1 MQVSLIVYNYSDLEV
16 YCKGIILWYHIQ
28 VVLFIQ
34 FYTLYI
40 VVIVQQST
48 CCLSVVREC
57 MCEFEEGSR
66 YDIIIP
72 GRPHAPTI
80 QKPVRQD
87 FLEQCYIAHLVI

>member
-34 FYTLYI
+34 YYTLYI

-57 MCEFEEGSR
+57 MCEFEE
-66 YDIIIP
+66 
-72 GRPHAPTI
+72 
-80 QKPVRQD
+80 
-87 FLEQCYIAHLVI
+87 